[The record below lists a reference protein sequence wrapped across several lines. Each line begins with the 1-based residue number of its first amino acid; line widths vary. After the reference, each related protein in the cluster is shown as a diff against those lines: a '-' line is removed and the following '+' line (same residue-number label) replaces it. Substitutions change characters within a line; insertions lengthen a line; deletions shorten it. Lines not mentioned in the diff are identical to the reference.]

1 MITEWELLNLK
12 RSEFLQASID
22 ACKVLKK
29 KGHKTQAIQVCRN
42 ALAELENSA
51 KSQVN
56 RLTNQPFSSEEVIR
70 VYEKSREAAI
80 KAPFTLKETYGSF
93 PEIDILGKQIQSLT
107 LTRKQTSRGNT
118 LKRENESRNS

>member
-42 ALAELENSA
+42 ALAELESSA

-56 RLTNQPFSSEEVIR
+56 RLTKQPFTFEKVKE
-70 VYEKSREAAI
+70 VYEKSREVAI
-80 KAPFTLKETYGSF
+80 KTPFTLKETYGSF
-93 PEIDILGKQIQSLT
+93 PEIDILGRQIQNLT
-107 LTRKQTSRGNT
+107 LTRKQTSRENT
-118 LKRENESRNS
+118 L